1 MSARPDLPTKK
12 PFPARTSQLGMALLG
27 AGLVLAAAAYAVD
40 PKHAA
45 IVNVVAFLF
54 LVSVGVGGTFLV
66 ALEYLTGAVWSVPMR
81 RVNEFLGGGVLLA
94 FLAGLPLLFH
104 LHDIFEWTH
113 RAVVEADTVLSAKA
127 PYLNERFF
135 LIRFGAF
142 FLLWFLFTWLFTRN
156 SLRQDTSRDQRL
168 TRANVTL
175 AAVFMPVFAITITFT
190 AIDWAMSLEPHWFS
204 TIFGVYY
211 FSGTVLAAL
220 GVTTYAVVRL
230 VEGGHLPALGRD
242 HYYNLGAL
250 LFVFTN
256 FWAYIAFSQFM
267 LIWYANLPEET
278 FWFIKRWEEGWQW
291 VGIGL
296 ILARFAVPYF
306 VLLPQD
312 AKMDP
317 RRLKVMGLWIA
328 AAHLLDLYW
337 LTMPALGGGVAI
349 GWMELALPLVAAGAL
364 ILLFR
369 YKMARHNI
377 VPVGDP
383 KLERGLDFHL

>member
-1 MSARPDLPTKK
+1 MSVRPDLTAKK
-12 PFPARTSQLGMALLG
+12 PFPARTGTIGLVLLG
-27 AGLVLAAAAYAVD
+27 AGLALAAAAYAVD
-40 PKHAA
+40 PRHAA
-45 IVNVVAFLF
+45 FTNVVAFLF

-66 ALEYLTGAVWSVPMR
+66 ALEHLSGAVWSVPMR
-81 RVNEFLGGGVLLA
+81 RVNEFLGGAVVLALLA
-94 FLAGLPLLFH
+94 GIPLLFH
-104 LHDIFEWTH
+104 LHDLFEWTH
-113 RAVVEADTVLSAKA
+113 ASTVAADKLLTAKA
-127 PYLNERFF
+127 PYLNVQFF
-135 LIRFGAF
+135 LLRFAGF
-142 FLLWFLFTWLFTRN
+142 FLLWLLFTWLFTRN
-156 SLRQDTSRDQRL
+156 SLRQDTTKDQRL
-168 TRANVTL
+168 TRANVGL
-175 AAVFMPVFAITITFT
+175 AAVFMPVFALTLTFT
-190 AIDWAMSLEPHWFS
+190 AIDWAMSLEPHWYS
-204 TIFGVYY
+204 TIIGVYY

-220 GVTTYAVVRL
+220 GITTYAVIRL
-230 VEGGHLPALGRD
+230 VEGGHLPPLGRD

-278 FWFIKRWEEGWQW
+278 FWFMKRWEEGWQW

-296 ILARFAVPYF
+296 ILARFAIPYF

-317 RRLKVMGLWIA
+317 KRLKFMGLWIA

-337 LTMPALGGGVAI
+337 LTMPAMGGGTAI
-349 GWMELALPLVAAGAL
+349 GWIEIAFPLLIAGAL

-369 YKMARHNI
+369 YKMGRHNL